1 MNVAAWS
8 CNGSSLHL
16 GGFIMNRYVALFL
29 MARAAGQAMAQTA
42 EVSQEREAVFIST
55 SQRAAVSA

>member
-1 MNVAAWS
+1 
-8 CNGSSLHL
+8 
-16 GGFIMNRYVALFL
+16 MNRYVALFL